1 MLTNTGAVALAV
13 TISPYKKLREEI
25 RGRIGRFVEV
35 YCHAPLE
42 TLKNRDK
49 KNLYKAAEKG
59 EIADVAGISAPYEK
73 PDKPEVDFDSE
84 KERFSDGLAKIMNT
98 LHILGYVAD
107 IGNKVLTD
115 EEEELIR
122 KRLQDL
128 GYI

>member
-1 MLTNTGAVALAV
+1 MF
-13 TISPYKKLREEI
+13 SKK
-25 RGRIGRFVEV
+25 IGRFIEV
-35 YCHAPLE
+35 YCHAPME
-42 TLKNRDK
+42 TLKKRDAK
-49 KNLYKAAEKG
+49 KLYDAAEKG

-73 PDKPEVDFDSE
+73 PDKPEVDFNSE
-84 KERFSDGLAKIMNT
+84 KESFSEGLAKIMNT

-115 EEEELIR
+115 EEEDLIR